1 MLKLINNLT
10 SKFMKIV
17 RMTADNNQQVLA
29 EMFSPPETVRGMKT
43 LDK

>member
-17 RMTADNNQQVLA
+17 RMTPENNQQVLA
-29 EMFSPPETVRGMKT
+29 EIFSPPETVRGMKT